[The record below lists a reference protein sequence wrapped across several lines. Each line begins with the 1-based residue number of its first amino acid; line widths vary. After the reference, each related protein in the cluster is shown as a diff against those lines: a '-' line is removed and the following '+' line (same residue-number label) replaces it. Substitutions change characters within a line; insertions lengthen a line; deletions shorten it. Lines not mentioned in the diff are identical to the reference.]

1 MPIILSHLHCRLTD
15 GPSEVLGEGRGYPSD
30 KNVLGVHPK
39 FWVSNQATR
48 HYTGSQTIDIFG
60 YGISLKSKIPSFQ
73 CEITNK
79 AEHIGLLQKVNS
91 LLHISKYLK

>member
-1 MPIILSHLHCRLTD
+1 M
-15 GPSEVLGEGRGYPSD
+15 
-30 KNVLGVHPK
+30 
-39 FWVSNQATR
+39 
-48 HYTGSQTIDIFG
+48 DIFG

-79 AEHIGLLQKVNS
+79 AEHIRLLQKVNS